1 MTDASLPQFRAS
13 LQVSLLQGKCP
24 EELAFVYW
32 NRESLSKD
40 SLLPDDALHIIRRSN
55 GSFYLEIGNILHEGD
70 LPMLEEI
77 LFEWARDEGW
87 LATNE

>member
-1 MTDASLPQFRAS
+1 MPDPSLPQFRAS
-13 LQVSLLQGKCP
+13 LQVSLPQGKCP

-32 NRESLSKD
+32 NREPLCRK
-40 SLLPDDALHIIRRSN
+40 SLLPDDALHIIRRSD

-70 LPMLEEI
+70 LSVLEEI

-87 LATNE
+87 LDTNE